1 MAPFFRSGGR
11 RGLPGVVILVAA
23 LLAGS
28 ALPSSA
34 RDGEADELPR
44 YSACVGPALESAGF
58 RDISSYSNDTEDAI
72 NCLAHY
78 RITIGTSRGNF
89 SPKDWISRA
98 QMALFLI
105 RAAGPVG
112 IELPEPSDQG
122 FRDIDRYPRYFRDA
136 INQLAQLG
144 VTNGK
149 TASTFDPKGL
159 VTRRQMV
166 KFIARFLDVAPVGE
180 GGVDIEDVDPDDD
193 IFEDIDDLPL
203 SYYRDIRVLYE
214 MGIAHGASNDRFYP
228 DRHVTRSQ
236 MALFVTRMLA
246 HTNAR
251 PAGLTLQT
259 EDEVVPEGYLVEIVA
274 SVRDRHHRPVVDAP
288 VDLFSGPRRKDHFTN
303 SGRCNEDS
311 LTPEFGDY
319 VCEIDRNDETTD
331 GDGNLVYD
339 LPVDETVIVWAWTG
353 DLRDDFD
360 EDRTGYASLDFVT
373 TKPPVALKVSND
385 LNPAAEKVP
394 FGRRVDFT
402 LQLVDRDG
410 ERVYEEDVEITVA
423 SVERLDGRVTNRRT
437 RTYDTDASGRVEL
450 TFPLGRFRPVDDG
463 DEGFLDLTIQDSSG
477 YDVIDVN
484 GDPIPDETVR
494 VTWSDEDEVPTKL
507 LLEQSVRY
515 REATTGSRGR
525 NSVTATLVDQYGNPV
540 RGVEIHFVSEGP
552 NGLGKDPDDPTMAK
566 SNHRPTTN
574 RRGQATVRYRW
585 DSGDPGTEVISA
597 FTRGLDTEVVTD
609 PDNPLEHYWVDEAPT
624 DQPLTSYTVEVHN
637 RDRNTLV
644 ISGAQGPFV
653 VVYDRHD
660 QFNVGDD
667 TERYDLFRD
676 NLEEGDRIDV
686 ELQSHDPDDTNVFT
700 RYE

>member
-1 MAPFFRSGGR
+1 MVLVSRFWTPLR
-11 RGLPGVVILVAA
+11 LPGLVILAAA

-28 ALPSSA
+28 ALPLAA

-44 YSACVGPALESAGF
+44 YSACVGPALDPAGF
-58 RDISSYSNDTEDAI
+58 RDISTYSRDTEDAI

-78 RITIGTSRGNF
+78 GITIGTSRGYF
-89 SPKDWISRA
+89 SPKDWITRA

-105 RAAGPVG
+105 RAARPAG

-136 INQLAQLG
+136 INQLAELRI
-144 VTNGK
+144 TNGK
-149 TASTFDPKGL
+149 TASRFDPKGL

-166 KFIARFLDVAPVGE
+166 KFIARFLDVALVGE
-180 GGVDIEDVDPDDD
+180 GGVDIDDVKPDDD

-251 PAGLTLQT
+251 PAGLTLQA
-259 EDEVVPEGYLVEIVA
+259 EDEVVPEGYYVEIVA
-274 SVRDRHHRPVVDAP
+274 SVRDRFHRPVEDAP

-319 VCEIDRNDETTD
+319 VCEIDRNDEITD

-360 EDRTGYASLDFVT
+360 EDRTDYASLDFVT
-373 TKPPVALKVSND
+373 TKPPVALKVSSD

-484 GDPIPDETVR
+484 GDPIPNETVR
-494 VTWSDEDEVPTKL
+494 LTWSDEDEVPTEL

-552 NGLGKDPDDPTMAK
+552 NGLGKDPDDPTLAK